1 LGWVGLGQSADGLGW
16 IGSHKTDPWTTL
28 VGAPV
33 QKERAL
39 KMRLVRI
46 SASRLTITVFQHCS
60 WLRFFDLFV
69 NLWNQN
75 GLYIIYIF
83 MHHLSEFNTEYNAI
97 LQYTFKYSVSGG

>member
-1 LGWVGLGQSADGLGW
+1 MDNSGWSTCA
-16 IGSHKTDPWTTL
+16 
-28 VGAPV
+28 
-33 QKERAL
+33 E
-39 KMRLVRI
+39 
-46 SASRLTITVFQHCS
+46 SASTENETSANLGVEVNCSRRLTITVFQHCS

-83 MHHLSEFNTEYNAI
+83 MHHFSEFNTEYNAI